1 MEASIT
7 TSLQGKR
14 GLVVGTA
21 NDGSIATG
29 CARAFVAA
37 GASLAA
43 TCLNEKALAHVRA
56 VTDRLGCKLL
66 LACDVRVPGQLEAIF
81 EHIRPQ
87 WGRLDFAISPAPIRT
102 RAASGIDRFDDLLA
116 TAAAP
121 EHPLLDIDAV
131 GAPARVAGQRPRAA
145 SPAAASPSMAAGT

>member
-1 MEASIT
+1 M
-7 TSLQGKR
+7 GP
-14 GLVVGTA
+14 
-21 NDGSIATG
+21 
-29 CARAFVAA
+29 
-37 GASLAA
+37 
-43 TCLNEKALAHVRA
+43 VRA
-56 VTDRLGCKLL
+56 ALQS
-66 LACDVRVPGQLEAIF
+66 AVRTTAAEPGPKAIRA
-81 EHIRPQ
+81 H
-87 WGRLDFAISPAPIRT
+87 AISPAPIRT